1 MTHAT
6 GETLHSCKEENLDVK
21 WNSMKTG
28 GDGKEGQRGGVMSR
42 WASQESP
49 GMKTLTQLPVNSPS
63 PAQSL

>member
-28 GDGKEGQRGGVMSR
+28 RDGKEGQRGGVMSR